1 MDGSVPF
8 TERNIMSSECIS
20 LAVAIISAFVA
31 IVTLI
36 ATVIIGIM
44 QIKQNR
50 KMDEQSQKIDERD
63 EQRQNDIIYAD
74 ATKFILKYSS
84 PEHDA
89 EIYLL
94 PLCAM
99 AYKYNSIYP
108 YRREMYR
115 EFCSLTEETQNCI
128 LKRQSIDIKSSKFD
142 DFYIN
147 MLDVLKSDIDKNYPN
162 DCDLYYENGKYFERA
177 LLHHGNKEAINIKCN
192 ADKYYTDSLN
202 MIPNHLNKNIMDYE
216 SHITNLLAYEKDGK
230 PIGRLMYEVTSIGV
244 PVNDDEI
251 LISYLSCIIAKY
263 ASCYSHSYDDC
274 RYENVGC
281 TEDFQGTKYMEDLFL
296 DALLNIY
303 MYQ

>member
-1 MDGSVPF
+1 
-8 TERNIMSSECIS
+8 
-20 LAVAIISAFVA
+20 
-31 IVTLI
+31 
-36 ATVIIGIM
+36 
-44 QIKQNR
+44 
-50 KMDEQSQKIDERD
+50 MDEQSQKIDERD
-63 EQRQNDIIYAD
+63 EQRRNDMIYAD

-94 PLCAM
+94 PLCTM
-99 AYKYNSIYP
+99 AYKYNPIYP

-128 LKRQSIDIKSSKFD
+128 LKQQNIDIKSSKCD
-142 DFYIN
+142 NFYVD

-162 DCDLYYENGKYFERA
+162 DRDLYNENGKYFERA
-177 LLHHGNKEAINIKCN
+177 LLHHGNKEMINIKCN

-202 MIPNHLNKNIMDYE
+202 MIPNHLETSIMDYE
-216 SHITNLLAYEKDGK
+216 SHITNLLAYEKDNK
-230 PIGRLMYEVTSIGV
+230 PIERLMYEDTSIGV
-244 PVNDDEI
+244 PVNNGEI

-263 ASCYSHSYDDC
+263 VSCYSHSYDDC
-274 RYENVGC
+274 KYENVGC

>member
-1 MDGSVPF
+1 M
-8 TERNIMSSECIS
+8 NSECIG
-20 LAVAIISAFVA
+20 LVVAIVSGLVA

-36 ATVIIGIM
+36 ATVTIGIM

-50 KMDEQSQKIDERD
+50 KMDERD
-63 EQRQNDIIYAD
+63 EQRRNDIIYAD
-74 ATKFILKYSS
+74 ATQFILKYSS

-99 AYKYNSIYP
+99 AYKYNPIYP
-108 YRREMYR
+108 YRRGMYR

-128 LKRQSIDIKSSKFD
+128 LKRQSIDIKSSKCD
-142 DFYIN
+142 NFYVD
-147 MLDVLKSDIDKNYPN
+147 MLDGLKFDVDKNYPN

-202 MIPNHLNKNIMDYE
+202 MVPNPLNKNIMGYE
-216 SHITNLLAYEKDGK
+216 SHITNLLAYEKDNE
-230 PIGRLMYEVTSIGV
+230 PIKRLMYEDTSIGV
-244 PVNDDEI
+244 PVSDDEI

-263 ASCYSHSYDDC
+263 VSCYSHSYDDC
-274 RYENVGC
+274 KYENVGC

>member
-1 MDGSVPF
+1 
-8 TERNIMSSECIS
+8 MSSECIS
-20 LAVAIISAFVA
+20 LTVAIVSAFA
-31 IVTLI
+31 ATVTLI

-63 EQRQNDIIYAD
+63 KQRRNNMIYAD

-84 PEHDA
+84 SEHDA

-94 PLCAM
+94 PLCTM
-99 AYKYNSIYP
+99 AYKYNPIYP

-128 LKRQSIDIKSSKFD
+128 LKRQNIDIKSSKCD
-142 DFYIN
+142 NFYVN
-147 MLDVLKSDIDKNYPN
+147 MLDVLKSNIDKNYPN
-162 DCDLYYENGKYFERA
+162 NRDLYYGNGKYFERA
-177 LLHHGNKEAINIKCN
+177 LLHHGNKEVINIKCN

-216 SHITNLLAYEKDGK
+216 NHITNLLAYEKDDK
-230 PIGRLMYEVTSIGV
+230 PIERLMYEDTSIGI

-263 ASCYSHSYDDC
+263 VSCYSHSYNDC
-274 RYENVGC
+274 KYENVRY

-296 DALLNIY
+296 DTLLNIY